1 MEAARLDERKRQQ
14 LRRNEHVMVARKLQ
28 KVVFRFCT
36 RIEGATNDIN
46 VIRERAGLDLLN
58 SAELTEDI
66 IHIERIKEL
75 SFEGDRLDY
84 LRSAK
89 LSIPGGDRGIAPTSF
104 DDHSFVWKIPQ
115 REIDLIT
122 SL

>member
-1 MEAARLDERKRQQ
+1 MLYAVAAAD
-14 LRRNEHVMVARKLQ
+14 
-28 KVVFRFCT
+28 
-36 RIEGATNDIN
+36 
-46 VIRERAGLDLLN
+46 
-58 SAELTEDI
+58 LTEDI

-89 LSIPGGDRGIAPTSF
+89 LSIPGGDRGVAPTSP

-115 REIDLIT
+115 REIDLT
-122 SL
+122 SSL